1 MISKNIKYFLI
12 AGVVSCGFTAAL
24 TACSD
29 WDDHYDGAGA
39 ESGSQTSLW
48 QEMNSNPQLSD
59 FCKVLEGTK
68 VFRMHK
74 KTPTSYAQLLDGGQ
88 SFTVVAPV
96 NGTFN
101 RDSLLQLAQT
111 NQGDSI
117 VEKFFIKNHLSR
129 TASSVKETEVK
140 MLMMN
145 SKNMYMTTGDINGVA
160 LNTPNIHTKNGVL
173 HITATPLPYEYNIYE
188 ALNDF
193 PEMGGIGQQL
203 RKYEEDYFNADAS
216 VSSGIV
222 EGVPVYVDS
231 VVIERNRLLWNIG
244 YLNSE
249 DSTYLVVAPRS
260 AGWEKAWESTKQYF
274 VYDEKVLKRDSLQEY
289 WTTRA
294 LMDDAVFNMNE
305 KRNQKGDSLYSVPYL
320 NWYRSWSKDKPMFHR
335 FVKNEL
341 LNGATEKHCSNGQ
354 LFEVDEWPFTPEQT
368 FLKEIW
374 TEGESSWLIT
384 DEKDCSYNIRSQIA
398 DSISSNAYLQV
409 VPRTATSNWELT
421 YRLNNTLAAEYEIY
435 AVILPRSVAGLD
447 NGKPCKF
454 KAVLNYVD
462 EKGSSQTNNFDNV
475 QFKSNPE
482 KVDTVLLGTVKLPV
496 CNYDQSDIKVSI
508 KLQCSILARETA
520 NYSRE
525 MYLDCIYLR
534 PRTSNTE
541 EQ

>member
-48 QEMNSNPQLSD
+48 QEINSNPQLSD

-260 AGWEKAWESTKQYF
+260 AGWEKAWESTK
-274 VYDEKVLKRDSLQEY
+274 
-289 WTTRA
+289 
-294 LMDDAVFNMNE
+294 
-305 KRNQKGDSLYSVPYL
+305 
-320 NWYRSWSKDKPMFHR
+320 
-335 FVKNEL
+335 
-341 LNGATEKHCSNGQ
+341 
-354 LFEVDEWPFTPEQT
+354 
-368 FLKEIW
+368 
-374 TEGESSWLIT
+374 
-384 DEKDCSYNIRSQIA
+384 
-398 DSISSNAYLQV
+398 
-409 VPRTATSNWELT
+409 
-421 YRLNNTLAAEYEIY
+421 
-435 AVILPRSVAGLD
+435 
-447 NGKPCKF
+447 
-454 KAVLNYVD
+454 
-462 EKGSSQTNNFDNV
+462 
-475 QFKSNPE
+475 
-482 KVDTVLLGTVKLPV
+482 
-496 CNYDQSDIKVSI
+496 
-508 KLQCSILARETA
+508 
-520 NYSRE
+520 
-525 MYLDCIYLR
+525 
-534 PRTSNTE
+534 
-541 EQ
+541 